1 LRVLPSLS
9 SSNISWSTSA
19 KKKRIIIEADYSMG
33 KRTQKINA
41 RRRSMYVE
49 QWSHEE
55 IVTYCNNAN
64 LLFSKANEL
73 RSRVIRELFVRFIR
87 RMTSLL
93 KYQGR

>member
-1 LRVLPSLS
+1 
-9 SSNISWSTSA
+9 
-19 KKKRIIIEADYSMG
+19 
-33 KRTQKINA
+33 
-41 RRRSMYVE
+41 MYVE

-87 RMTSLL
+87 RMTSVL
-93 KYQGR
+93 KHQGSSTTNSSKINIATRGA